1 MLSTI
6 HYKFPATVGDDLH
19 WPLPG
24 VDGVR
29 LPQPQIQAPSVSSDD
44 EPDPDEASLKEYW
57 NSIRTR
63 YLKHTLDIPSLS
75 ASQMIGLPLNWT
87 IINISITEDKSMLFV
102 TRQEGGENL
111 REPLIF
117 CIPLK
122 GRRDNGSGEEEEE
135 NLTFDDALEEF
146 HNIVRL
152 SDEGTKAATHIKD
165 DQEARATWW
174 KQRGELN
181 MRMRELLENI
191 EFCWLGAFKVR
202 RLFLPNT
209 KLPKLF
215 IDDP

>member
-6 HYKFPATVGDDLH
+6 HHKFPAPVGDDLH
-19 WPLPG
+19 WPLPE

-29 LPQPQIQAPSVSSDD
+29 LPQPQIQTPSVSSDD
-44 EPDPDEASLKEYW
+44 EPDPDEASLRECW

-75 ASQMIGLPLNWT
+75 TSQMIGLPSNWT
-87 IINISITEDKSMLFV
+87 IINISVTEDRSMLFV
-102 TRQEGGENL
+102 TRQEGGETP

-122 GRRDNGSGEEEEE
+122 GRRENGSGEEEEE

-152 SDEGTKAATHIKD
+152 SDEGTKAAAHIKD

-181 MRMRELLENI
+181 TRMRELLENI

-202 RLFLPNT
+202 RLFLSTAKP
-209 KLPKLF
+209 PKCF
-215 IDDP
+215 IDNP